1 MQKGLTGC
9 GSCVHGAGVYK
20 IRYRSGSGVRRAA
33 LGDLVRS
40 KAFPRRELPARRQRA
55 SLSSGDRVTAQAPS
69 PGVRTRPGAAGLD
82 DSSSAW
88 LSSKPAR
95 GSKWRELLSLN
106 ATRST
111 QVVPGTSPCPFSA
124 LFPRNNVPQ
133 ESNLPLC
140 SMKCPLNNVS
150 AQDRV
155 SQVAQM
161 R

>member
-20 IRYRSGSGVRRAA
+20 IRYRSGSRVRRAA

-95 GSKWRELLSLN
+95 GSKRRELLALD

-124 LFPRNNVPQ
+124 CFPGIQGPGSQ
-133 ESNLPLC
+133 TYPC
-140 SMKCPLNNVS
+140 
-150 AQDRV
+150 AQ
-155 SQVAQM
+155 
-161 R
+161 